1 MLFFTL
7 FLLFFSVQS
16 VLQHYIFNLL
26 SFNRFL
32 YVYENA
38 EQLLKLEFLVYLD
51 AEIETQ
57 VVSESNYA
65 MQSNAT

>member
-1 MLFFTL
+1 MLFFTV
-7 FLLFFSVQS
+7 FLLYFSVQS